1 MSRKLHFFNLYKTR
15 QKYKSKKKNVYTSRK
30 KILNLL
36 NINRPKWRRGEVTGY
51 EGKRLNTTK

>member
-15 QKYKSKKKNVYTSRK
+15 QKYKSKKEYVNTSRK

-51 EGKRLNTTK
+51 ESKRSNTTK

>member
-15 QKYKSKKKNVYTSRK
+15 QKYKSKKEYVYTLRK

-36 NINRPKWRRGEVTGY
+36 NINRPKWSRGVATGY
-51 EGKRLNTTK
+51 ESKRSGTTK

>member
-15 QKYKSKKKNVYTSRK
+15 QKYKSKKEYVYTSRK

-36 NINRPKWRRGEVTGY
+36 NINRPKWSRGEGTGY
-51 EGKRLNTTK
+51 EGKRSGTTK